1 MKHLRNNSRLSASL
15 FYSICI
21 LLILLASFYTVS
33 HIYATYDASSAK
45 EQQLVD
51 KYSFDMEVR
60 TNDKRKGSL
69 RLLEPKNKSISWYEI
84 IISSRSNHKL
94 LVSKNLPRVR
104 MFKFRQL
111 LAVTSTDRCF
121 HSTAIDLISSFF
133 PEDYF
138 TIEQRRRGALLLHFF
153 GLIYMFIAISL
164 VSDKFFIPSLSII
177 IGKLSISNDVAGATF
192 MAAGGSAPEFFASL
206 FGVFI
211 TQNNVGIGT
220 IVGSATFNILCV
232 LAFCTFFSLK
242 ILKITW
248 WPVFRD
254 IFFYML
260 ALSLLVLFFLDEK
273 IQWYEAISLFII
285 YIIYAVAMSHNEKL
299 EKNFKFI
306 QHKIIQHLCPSILN
320 NTSVQEVIPSS
331 FTAAKQKSI
340 SVQNKIEKISYPVK
354 DSNEFIKTSTAILND
369 MTQKNCQNNIP
380 NVMSEIELPGS
391 TMTLMNQTNS
401 QIAYR
406 NPTSSEKNHIYKK
419 EMALKESNN
428 EVEVP
433 INISWPSSTKAR
445 LSYLFLAPIMLPLY
459 YTLPDSKNSSS
470 RKYFAITFMGSILW
484 IAFFSYLMIWWAKVI
499 GETLAIPD
507 EIMGLT
513 VLAAGTSIPDLITS
527 VIVARKG
534 FGDMAVSSSIGS
546 NLFDICVGLP
556 IPWLLQ
562 FAIRLLT
569 NSFSVS
575 YLGTV
580 PVISKG
586 LICSVGLLFLM
597 LIILIVAMKI
607 CRWEMNKI
615 FGMVMIIAY
624 VMFCLLSV
632 LLELG
637 YIVCPLVVACNK

>member
-306 QHKIIQHLCPSILN
+306 QHKIIQ
-320 NTSVQEVIPSS
+320 
-331 FTAAKQKSI
+331 
-340 SVQNKIEKISYPVK
+340 
-354 DSNEFIKTSTAILND
+354 
-369 MTQKNCQNNIP
+369 
-380 NVMSEIELPGS
+380 LPGS